1 MIKRYKL
8 LPMDE
13 IDEEDIEKGRLVKV
27 KVLSPHGPSSMDLVV
42 KHFWKEDD
50 IFHFSFKYPAS
61 NQLHRSYIFGSF
73 NLELNTGE
81 LIIYPQ

>member
-8 LPMDE
+8 AP
-13 IDEEDIEKGRLVKV
+13 IDKEDMGKGRLVKV
-27 KVLSPHGPSSMDLVV
+27 KVQSPYGPSSMDLVI
-42 KHFWKEDD
+42 KDFWEKDD
-50 IFHFSFKYPAS
+50 GTHFSFKYPTS
-61 NQLHRSYIFGSF
+61 HRLHRSYIFGSF